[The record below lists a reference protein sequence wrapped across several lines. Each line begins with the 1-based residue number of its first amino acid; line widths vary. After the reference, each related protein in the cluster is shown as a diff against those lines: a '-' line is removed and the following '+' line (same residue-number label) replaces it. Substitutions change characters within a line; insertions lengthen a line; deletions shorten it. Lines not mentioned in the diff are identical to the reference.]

1 MSLQSYK
8 ELLHRCFRCGY
19 CKLPSGYTDFN
30 CPSYNRYRRE
40 SYSPGGRL
48 WLIRAVAEK
57 AIEPSAHYA
66 DILFSCTM
74 CGNCRVHCCLE
85 FKDEILNMIR
95 AARAELVDESI
106 LPGNVQ
112 KYLENIYSFN
122 NPWKKSPKK
131 RDDWA
136 AGTGI
141 RRYEN
146 QDTYLYYVGD
156 VGSYHP
162 RANAVSRAV
171 GQLLLAAGV
180 SFGILGP
187 EEVSDGNEVRDM
199 GETVLFEYLR
209 EKNTA
214 IFQKKKVRNII
225 TCSPHEY
232 HIMKN
237 HYPDLS
243 NSTSVIHYLELMNTI
258 LSQGRIHLS
267 ERVPMKV
274 TYHDSCFLG
283 RWNGIYELP
292 RKILR
297 QIPMLELVEMER
309 NRADAFCCGG
319 GNGNFFTDML
329 GGDKNSPGRVRV
341 REAISCGAE
350 VIAVS
355 CPVCLIMLEDAVEGE
370 GVADRIKVM
379 DISEIIQS
387 AVISRNPDHKNQEI
401 WDTI

>member
-1 MSLQSYK
+1 MSLQPYK
-8 ELLHRCFRCGY
+8 DLLHRCFRCGY
-19 CKLPSGYTDFN
+19 CKLPSGYADFN

-48 WLIRAVAEK
+48 WLVRAVAEK
-57 AIEPSAHYA
+57 AIDPSAHYA
-66 DILFSCTM
+66 DILYSCTM
-74 CGNCRVHCCLE
+74 CGNCRAHCCLE
-85 FKDEILNMIR
+85 FKNDILDMMT
-95 AARAELVDESI
+95 AARAELVDASI

-112 KYLENIYSFN
+112 KYLENIYSFH

-131 RDDWA
+131 RDAWA

-141 RRYEN
+141 HRYGN
-146 QDTYLYYVGD
+146 QDAYLFYVGD

-162 RANAVSRAV
+162 RATAVSRAV

-187 EEVSDGNEVRDM
+187 EEISDGNEVRDM
-199 GETVLFEYLR
+199 GETALFEYLR
-209 EKNTA
+209 EKNTE
-214 IFQKKKVRNII
+214 IFQKKKVQNLI

-243 NSTSVIHYLELMNTI
+243 DATSVIYYLELMNTI

-267 ERVPMKV
+267 GTEPMRV

-292 RKILR
+292 RDVLG
-297 QIPMLELVEMER
+297 QVPMVELVEMER
-309 NRADAFCCGG
+309 NREDAFCCGG
-319 GNGNFFTDML
+319 GNGNLFTDML
-329 GGDKNSPGRVRV
+329 GGDKNSPGRVRI
-341 REAISCGAE
+341 REALSCGAE

-370 GVADRIKVM
+370 GVGDRIKVM
-379 DISEIIQS
+379 DIAEIIRS
-387 AVISRNPDHKNQEI
+387 AIRSPHPARKNREVEGVL
-401 WDTI
+401 